1 MARRVFFSFHYDD
14 VTRANVV
21 RNSDQITRRYD
32 GAIRFYDKSLWEEAK
47 KQGSLAIKRMINRG
61 LKGSSVTCVLIGQH
75 TWHRRWVRYE
85 ILKSLVRGNGIVGV
99 NIHDVG
105 FSPKDSTNELALLLG
120 RQPAARPTA
129 SVLGTQA
136 ALAALLPKS
145 AVKPTPAPSPGLGT
159 LLGGAGTAPPPTQPA
174 PGEAAGG
181 EADRKRTGN
190 TGSAGC
196 ATPEK
201 CREADSSSESR
212 AGNPAGWRRHCTAT
226 HAAWPEPAQLPGIYR
241 RPRPRLCDG
250 ARNRAER
257 KLARESGCRKSLAS
271 HTAMAAAGDRRGKL
285 GQPVSRLRLEAGRWG
300 AQSADL
306 D

>member
-120 RQPAARPTA
+120 RRPAARPTA

-145 AVKPTPAPSPGLGT
+145 AVKPTPTPSPGLGT
-159 LLGGAGTAPPPTQPA
+159 LLGGAGTAPPPTEPSPNPLSYLGYTVDRDRGSVTVHEIGPNGNWRVNLDVAQVSLRTLPWLPHGPETA
-174 PGEAAGG
+174 NLGNLFRVYDWKRDDGAHNLPGWIEAA
-181 EADRKRTGN
+181 
-190 TGSAGC
+190 
-196 ATPEK
+196 
-201 CREADSSSESR
+201 
-212 AGNPAGWRRHCTAT
+212 
-226 HAAWPEPAQLPGIYR
+226 
-241 RPRPRLCDG
+241 
-250 ARNRAER
+250 AR
-257 KLARESGCRKSLAS
+257 
-271 HTAMAAAGDRRGKL
+271 
-285 GQPVSRLRLEAGRWG
+285 QIGR
-300 AQSADL
+300 
-306 D
+306 

>member
-120 RQPAARPTA
+120 RQPAARPTLRRYWEHSQRWLRYSREVPRE
-129 SVLGTQA
+129 SVC
-136 ALAALLPKS
+136 S
-145 AVKPTPAPSPGLGT
+145 SESRLGT
-159 LLGGAGTAPPPTQPA
+159 LLGGAGTAPPPT
-174 PGEAAGG
+174 AA
-181 EADRKRTGN
+181 
-190 TGSAGC
+190 
-196 ATPEK
+196 
-201 CREADSSSESR
+201 
-212 AGNPAGWRRHCTAT
+212 
-226 HAAWPEPAQLPGIYR
+226 
-241 RPRPRLCDG
+241 
-250 ARNRAER
+250 
-257 KLARESGCRKSLAS
+257 
-271 HTAMAAAGDRRGKL
+271 
-285 GQPVSRLRLEAGRWG
+285 
-300 AQSADL
+300 
-306 D
+306 